1 MNLNQYTKQA
11 IVKSIM
17 ADVPKPDK
25 TKRHATVQAAIVKAM
40 SPECRKVY
48 NKTPKALVRHFVGNT
63 TYDDI
68 NYHTQEVI
76 KGDVPTSTI
85 DAILKPYIDED
96 EAYYK
101 ARVQLKAAVEGC
113 RTLGALKKAFPEFEK
128 YLPTEAQ
135 PTKNLPALANVVADL
150 SKLGWPKGAVSTKKE
165 STNV

>member
-1 MNLNQYTKQA
+1 MDLNRYTKQA

-25 TKRHATVQAAIVKAM
+25 TKRHAAVQAAIVKAM
-40 SPECRKVY
+40 SPECRKLY
-48 NKTPKALVRHFVGNT
+48 NKTPKALVRQYVGDT
-63 TYDDI
+63 TYDGI
-68 NYHTQEVI
+68 NYHTREVI
-76 KGDVPTSTI
+76 KGDVPDANI

-96 EAYYK
+96 EAYRK
-101 ARVQLKAAVEGC
+101 ALTQLEAAVNGC

-150 SKLGWPKGAVSTKKE
+150 SKLGWPKKNSVKE
-165 STNV
+165 KANA